1 MRLSILYGAGGNR
14 FIELGGEKHR
24 AAKVAKKA
32 KMARSRH
39 SYNLRVVVWHK

>member
-24 AAKVAKKA
+24 AAKSGQKGKDGMKPAQ
-32 KMARSRH
+32 
-39 SYNLRVVVWHK
+39 L